1 VFRIQLRAIR
11 IVLRWQ
17 LIATAA
23 LTLASAIPWGTDGA
37 LSAAFG
43 GLTNVAAGWVYG
55 LLVTWGRKSNAG
67 EVLRTMFRAEA
78 AKVLVILGS
87 LWAVFAHYPA
97 VIHVAF
103 LGTFVVTVAISAAA
117 IAVRDGNNETTRP
130 SGNGQHG

>member
-1 VFRIQLRAIR
+1 MFGIQLRAIR

-23 LTLASAIPWGTDGA
+23 LTLASAIPWGKHGA
-37 LSAAFG
+37 FSAALG
-43 GLTNVAAGWVYG
+43 GMTNVAAGWVYG
-55 LLVTWGRKSNAG
+55 WVITWSRKSDVG
-67 EVLRTMFRAEA
+67 ETLRTMFRAEA

-87 LWAVFAHYPA
+87 LWAVFTLYPA

-117 IAVRDGNNETTRP
+117 IAVREANNDTTRP
-130 SGNGQHG
+130 AGNGQHG

>member
-1 VFRIQLRAIR
+1 VFGIQLRAIR

-23 LTLASAIPWGTDGA
+23 LTLASAIPWGRHGA
-37 LSAAFG
+37 LSAALG

-55 LLVTWGRKSNAG
+55 WILTWSRKSSVG
-67 EVLRTMFRAEA
+67 ETLRTMFRAEA

-87 LWAVFAHYPA
+87 LWAVFTHYPA

-103 LGTFVVTVAISAAA
+103 LGTFVVTVAISSAA
-117 IAVRDGNNETTRP
+117 IAVREANNETSRP
-130 SGNGQHG
+130 SGDRQHG

>member
-1 VFRIQLRAIR
+1 MFGIRLRAIR
-11 IVLRWQ
+11 TVLRWQ

-78 AKVLVILGS
+78 AKVLVILAG
-87 LWAVFAHYPA
+87 LWTAFTHDPGL
-97 VIHVAF
+97 IHGAF
-103 LGTFVVTVAISAAA
+103 IGTFVVTVVMFAAA
-117 IAVRDGNNETTRP
+117 IAVRDDDNETTRP
-130 SGNGQHG
+130 AGHRLHG

>member
-1 VFRIQLRAIR
+1 MFRIQLRAIR

-23 LTLASAIPWGTDGA
+23 LTLASAIPWGMNGA
-37 LSAAFG
+37 ISAALG
-43 GLTNVAAGWVYG
+43 GVTNVAAGWVYG
-55 LLVTWGRKSNAG
+55 WILAWSRKSSVG
-67 EVLRTMFRAEA
+67 ETLRTMFRAEA

>member
-1 VFRIQLRAIR
+1 MFGIQLRAIR

-23 LTLASAIPWGTDGA
+23 LSLASAIPWGMNGA
-37 LSAAFG
+37 LSAALG

-55 LLVTWGRKSNAG
+55 WVLSWSRKSDVG
-67 EVLRTMFRAEA
+67 ETLRTMFRAEA

-87 LWAVFAHYPA
+87 LWAVFTHYPA

-103 LGTFVVTVAISAAA
+103 LGTFVVTVALSAAA
-117 IAVRDGNNETTRP
+117 IAVREGKNETTRP

>member
-1 VFRIQLRAIR
+1 VFGIQLRAIR

-23 LTLASAIPWGTDGA
+23 LTLASAIPWGMNGA
-37 LSAAFG
+37 ISAALG
-43 GLTNVAAGWVYG
+43 GVTNVAAGWVYG
-55 LLVTWGRKSNAG
+55 WILAWSRKSSVG
-67 EVLRTMFRAEA
+67 ETLRTMFRAEA

-87 LWAVFAHYPA
+87 LWAVFARYPA

>member
-1 VFRIQLRAIR
+1 MFGIQLRAIR

-23 LTLASAIPWGTDGA
+23 LTLASAIPWGMNGA
-37 LSAAFG
+37 LSAALG

-55 LLVTWGRKSNAG
+55 WVITWSRKSSVG
-67 EVLRTMFRAEA
+67 ETLRTMFRAEA

-87 LWAVFAHYPA
+87 LWAVFTHYPA

-103 LGTFVVTVAISAAA
+103 LGTFVVTVAISSAA
-117 IAVRDGNNETTRP
+117 IAVREANNDTTRP
-130 SGNGQHG
+130 AGNGQHG